1 MALHHVKRALGARPK
16 PQHGRHPDRRSHHRM
31 SSDHD
36 IERKRRRMPI
46 VASLALVLVGTAAL
60 ALSQDD
66 HALDEIH
73 KYRQMLEEGNPAE
86 LAMARGEEL
95 WVTKRGPNQS
105 TLEQCDL
112 GLGPGKLEGAYA
124 QLPRYF
130 ADTGKVQ
137 DVESRLVTCITTLQ
151 GRSYEE
157 AIKDW
162 YKPDSDLASL
172 VTHVAGKSRGAKI
185 DVRAAHPKEAE
196 MAAVGE
202 ALFFRRSGPLDFSC
216 ATCHSQENRRIRL
229 QEVPDFVTNAGAR
242 SAMTQWP
249 AYRVSQGSVWTME
262 HRLIDCIAQMRWPE
276 PQYLSDALVALEVY
290 LQKQAEGGVMEA
302 PGIKR

>member
-1 MALHHVKRALGARPK
+1 MTLIATAVLAGVGLAA
-16 PQHGRHPDRRSHHRM
+16 
-31 SSDHD
+31 
-36 IERKRRRMPI
+36 
-46 VASLALVLVGTAAL
+46 VAM
-60 ALSQDD
+60 SQDD
-66 HALDEIH
+66 HALEEVR

-86 LAMARGEEL
+86 LAQARGEEL
-95 WVTKRGPNQS
+95 WAIARGPKRA
-105 TLEQCDL
+105 TLERCDF

-124 QLPRYF
+124 ELPRYF

-157 AIKDW
+157 AIKGW
-162 YKPDSDLASL
+162 YQPDSDLASL
-172 VTHVAGKSRGAKI
+172 TTYVAGKSKGAKI
-185 DVRAAHPKEAE
+185 NVRAAHPKEAE

-229 QEVPDFVTNAGAR
+229 QELADLVTNAGAR

-262 HRLIDCIAQMRWPE
+262 RRLIDCIRQMRWPE
-276 PQYLSDALVALEVY
+276 PQYLSDAVVALQVY
-290 LQKQAEGGVMEA
+290 LQVQAQGGVMEA